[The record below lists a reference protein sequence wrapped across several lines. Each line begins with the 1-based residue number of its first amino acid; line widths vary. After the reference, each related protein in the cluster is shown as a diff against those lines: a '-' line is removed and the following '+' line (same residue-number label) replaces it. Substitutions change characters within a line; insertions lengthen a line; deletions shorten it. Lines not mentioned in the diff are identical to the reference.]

1 MIMPSETLTMV
12 LHNLSQRELTKIA
25 GTCRFLLWHVFD
37 LNHWIEERWL
47 QLREELEESSKR
59 IKRIPLENLRVII

>member
-1 MIMPSETLTMV
+1 MPSETLTMV
-12 LHNLSQRELTKIA
+12 LQNLSRRKLTKIA

-37 LNHWIEERWL
+37 LDRWIEELRL